1 MKIALSGSS
10 GSGKTTLTKFISERL
25 GMPHLSGSAGD
36 LYTKQDRDFL
46 RDTYQYDTGK
56 GHGDVI
62 KASAVDPGFGIAN
75 QRIIL
80 QRRIQLIGDNPKFVT
95 DRSPA
100 DNIVYFLNQVG
111 FHKEVTDRDCGV
123 FLDLVQKAW
132 GLLDYVIY
140 IKAVQPREVE
150 DNGSRVS
157 NWFYQQSIDAQFEFW
172 INYLM
177 KKNRR
182 NKPDVLT
189 IDYWNLDRRK
199 EEVLDFLEE
208 TDTI

>member
-1 MKIALSGSS
+1 MKVAFSGTS
-10 GSGKTTLTKFISERL
+10 GSGKTTLAKWVAEKLNI
-25 GMPHLSGSAGD
+25 PHISGSAGD

-46 RDTYQYDTGK
+46 RNTYLYETGK

-62 KASAVDPGFGIAN
+62 IASAIDPAFGATN

-100 DNIVYFLNQVG
+100 DNIVYYLNQVG
-111 FHKEVTDRDCGV
+111 FHKEITNDDCRV
-123 FLDLVQKAW
+123 FLDFVQQAW
-132 GLLDYVIY
+132 QMLDYVIY
-140 IKAVQPREVE
+140 VKAVQPNGVE

-157 NWFYQQSIDAQFEFW
+157 NWYYQQSIDAQFEFW
-172 INYLM
+172 IDYLM
-177 KKNRR
+177 RYTRR
-182 NKPDVLT
+182 DKPNVLI
-189 IDYWNLDRRK
+189 IDYWDLNRRK

>member
-1 MKIALSGSS
+1 MKVAFSGTS
-10 GSGKTTLTKFISERL
+10 GSGKTTLVKFVAERL
-25 GMPHLSGSAGD
+25 NIPHISGSAGD

-46 RDTYQYDTGK
+46 RSSYLYETGK
-56 GHGDVI
+56 GHADVI
-62 KASAVDPGFGIAN
+62 IASAVDSGFGAAN

-100 DNIVYFLNQVG
+100 DNLVYFLNQVG
-111 FHKEVTDRDCGV
+111 FHKEIKDKDCRV
-123 FLDLVQKAW
+123 FLDFVQQAW
-132 GLLDYVIY
+132 QMLDYVIY
-140 IKAVQPREVE
+140 VKAVQPNGVE

-157 NWFYQQSIDAQFEFW
+157 NWYYQQSIDAQFEFW
-172 INYLM
+172 IDYLQ
-177 KKNRR
+177 RYTR
-182 NKPDVLT
+182 GDKPNVLVL
-189 IDYWNLDRRK
+189 DYWDLDRRK

>member
-1 MKIALSGSS
+1 MKIAFSGSS

-62 KASAVDPGFGIAN
+62 KASAVDPGFGVAN

-140 IKAVQPREVE
+140 IKAVQPKEVE
-150 DNGSRVS
+150 DNGSRVA

-177 KKNRR
+177 KKNRK